1 VGRVADQLE
10 RIATESVAS
19 GTRAALLFSL
29 AVVAIGAVMT
39 FFIPSDIESPVPA
52 GAELADD
59 LGSLGPIDVEP
70 ELAGPVAHVST
81 IGSDPAPEV
90 R

>member
-1 VGRVADQLE
+1 MGRVADQLE
-10 RIATESVAS
+10 RIATESVAA

-29 AVVAIGAVMT
+29 AVVAVGAVMT
-39 FFIPSDIESPVPA
+39 FFIPSDIESPVPPD
-52 GAELADD
+52 AELADD

-70 ELAGPVAHVST
+70 ELAAPVPRVST
-81 IGSDPAPEV
+81 IASDPAPEL